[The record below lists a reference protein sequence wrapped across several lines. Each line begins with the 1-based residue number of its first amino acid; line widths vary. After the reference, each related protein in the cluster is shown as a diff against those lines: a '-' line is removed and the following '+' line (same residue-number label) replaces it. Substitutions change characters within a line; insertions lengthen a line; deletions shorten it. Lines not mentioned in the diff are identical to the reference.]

1 MFTIVCYGD
10 SNTHGVH
17 PVTRD
22 RFPRDIRWP
31 GVLATDVAD
40 IAVVVE
46 EGLNGRTTLWDDP
59 FMDGRNGQPYLLP
72 CLRSHEPVDL
82 VVVML
87 GTNDLKTTFGRP
99 AHEIALGVGR
109 LAELALGSGTG
120 PGGAAP
126 EVLLV
131 APPRL
136 GELTDRSE
144 LWGFGDARLKSEA
157 LPRLYRNAAELKGV
171 PFLDAAAI
179 VEADPADGVHLGE
192 DAHAVLGHAIA
203 TDARRLLGSPRT

>member
-82 VVVML
+82 VVLML
-87 GTNDLKTTFGRP
+87 GTNDLKTVFGRH
-99 AHEIALGVGR
+99 AHEIALGAGR
-109 LAELALGSGTG
+109 LAELALG
-120 PGGAAP
+120 
-126 EVLLV
+126 
-131 APPRL
+131 
-136 GELTDRSE
+136 
-144 LWGFGDARLKSEA
+144 
-157 LPRLYRNAAELKGV
+157 
-171 PFLDAAAI
+171 
-179 VEADPADGVHLGE
+179 
-192 DAHAVLGHAIA
+192 
-203 TDARRLLGSPRT
+203 